1 VREVFREPFDPEK
14 TFVVFRGMK
23 IAGKPL
29 RVGDTFPRHAVPLR
43 RLRQLYDSRMLGY
56 PGETGRQRVRPTSP
70 VRVRLGAGSA
80 AAMPVP
86 PVPIPDGWRDLEW
99 LEMRALATRFTKAAA
114 PTREE
119 CIEAIETEL
128 LRRERRREPT

>member
-1 VREVFREPFDPEK
+1 MREVFREPFDPGK
-14 TFVVFRGMK
+14 TFVVCRPVRLG
-23 IAGKPL
+23 GRPL
-29 RVGDTFPRHAVPLR
+29 AVGAVFPRDRVELR

-99 LEMRALATRFTKAAA
+99 IPMQVLARKFTKATA

-119 CIEAIETEL
+119 CIEAIETEIM
-128 LRRERRREPT
+128 RRERRREPA